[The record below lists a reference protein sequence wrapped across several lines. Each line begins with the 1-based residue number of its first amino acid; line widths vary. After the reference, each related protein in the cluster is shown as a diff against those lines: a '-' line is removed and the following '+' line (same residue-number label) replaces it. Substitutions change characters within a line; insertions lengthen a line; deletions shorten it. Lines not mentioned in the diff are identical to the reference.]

1 MNDNQNFMF
10 HMMMM
15 NNLMNQMVQ
24 NNCMN
29 NNGMMNYPTMANMN
43 NMNNMTYL
51 DMNANNNN
59 LNCYTL
65 NNQNNN
71 INRNQN
77 FNMNNMNMM
86 NKNPNYSMSNMNSN
100 LDNSMNNM
108 NSNLDNS
115 MNNMNSNLENTMNN
129 MNSNLDNSMNNMNS
143 NLDNSMDNLPINNM
157 NTNENSLIE
166 NMKELNL
173 NNQNAPIYQEIPNY
187 QVSAETKLILE
198 NNQIQRGKL
207 VANRKTVS
215 PTLQCAICMDLVMTP
230 VECETCSKLYC
241 KDCIDNWLKNS
252 NECPNKH
259 PFAKKKELD
268 DWIKKELGTIFLKC
282 PYIGCGSD
290 YAYQY
295 WTGHVKKCLLKSRGI
310 IKINNNN
317 TEDTAEGG
325 DEPFVWEKVQFFVK
339 DIHNRTH
346 TFMLPLS
353 TTVRELKE
361 KLEEKTGLKVEAQRL
376 TCNGKAMENTKML
389 EFYGLQK
396 DQTIY
401 QLGRL
406 KGGNK
411 NKIM

>member
-1 MNDNQNFMF
+1 MNNNQNLMNQ
-10 HMMMM
+10 MMMM
-15 NNLMNQMVQ
+15 NNLMNQMIQ
-24 NNCMN
+24 NSCMN

-65 NNQNNN
+65 NNQKNNMN
-71 INRNQN
+71 NFMNSNQN
-77 FNMNNMNMM
+77 FNMNNMNSM
-86 NKNPNYSMSNMNSN
+86 NIMNSNPINSMSNMNLN
-100 LDNSMNNM
+100 MNNSMSNM
-108 NSNLDNS
+108 NLNLN
-115 MNNMNSNLENTMNN
+115 
-129 MNSNLDNSMNNMNS
+129 
-143 NLDNSMDNLPINNM
+143 NSMDNLHMNNNM
-157 NTNENSLIE
+157 NANDNSLIE
-166 NMKELNL
+166 NMNELNL

-187 QVSAETKLILE
+187 QVSAETKLILN

-215 PTLQCAICMDLVMTP
+215 PTLQCAICMDLVMAP

-295 WTGHVKKCLLKSRGI
+295 WTGHVKKCHLKSRGV
-310 IKINNNN
+310 IKINNYNA
-317 TEDTAEGG
+317 EDTTEEG
-325 DEPFVWEKVQFFVK
+325 DEPFVWENVQFFVK
-339 DIHNRTH
+339 DIHNRSH

-376 TCNGKAMENTKML
+376 SCNGKTMDNTKML
-389 EFYGLQK
+389 EFYGLQN

-411 NKIM
+411 NKKWRFK